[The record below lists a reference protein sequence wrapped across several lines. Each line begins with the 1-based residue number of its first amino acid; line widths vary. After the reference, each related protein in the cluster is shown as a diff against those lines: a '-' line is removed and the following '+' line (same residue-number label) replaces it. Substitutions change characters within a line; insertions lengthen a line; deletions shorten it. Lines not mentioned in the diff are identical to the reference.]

1 MLDGLYAGSTFQV
14 TLTYKNR
21 HNHTFSAEKSSNQAS
36 HCLLDMQ
43 LSKQERGDFDF
54 KHCLAGGRLQDN
66 CVPAAAAWLQRC
78 AAAHDLLG
86 PQPGAQVLDK
96 GLHR

>member
-1 MLDGLYAGSTFQV
+1 MVDGLYAGSTFQV
-14 TLTYKNR
+14 TLTRTGTILHSQQK
-21 HNHTFSAEKSSNQAS
+21 KSSNQAS

-54 KHCLAGGRLQDN
+54 KYCLAGGRLQDN